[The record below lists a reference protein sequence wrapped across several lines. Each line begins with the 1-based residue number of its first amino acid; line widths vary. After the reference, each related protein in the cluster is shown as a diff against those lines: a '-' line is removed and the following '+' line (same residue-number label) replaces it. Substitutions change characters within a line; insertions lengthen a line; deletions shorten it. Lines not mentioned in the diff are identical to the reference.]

1 MIEEKEKELKGVD
14 KILWYLLGPLKFFV
28 VGLIFLLCLVFG
40 FLFFQFLQNYI
51 LFELALVLSFVVF
64 FSLAIGLTILLNRK
78 RVVERITEDIFW
90 YAYFFLNNHLFFTPI
105 PHSLS
110 TGEKVKFTC
119 ILVFKSLTLHFL
131 LVNSCPLPDG
141 SIKITKKRKKEK

>member
-78 RVVERITEDIFW
+78 RVVERITEDIF
-90 YAYFFLNNHLFFTPI
+90 
-105 PHSLS
+105 
-110 TGEKVKFTC
+110 
-119 ILVFKSLTLHFL
+119 
-131 LVNSCPLPDG
+131 
-141 SIKITKKRKKEK
+141 